1 MTQAILP
8 DLQDISSR
16 AKDPSGAYRKNTQN
30 PTPKLNIPGLGTPGA
45 KEPPERRRRL
55 PSSN

>member
-45 KEPPERRRRL
+45 KEPPERRRRT
-55 PSSN
+55 SQ